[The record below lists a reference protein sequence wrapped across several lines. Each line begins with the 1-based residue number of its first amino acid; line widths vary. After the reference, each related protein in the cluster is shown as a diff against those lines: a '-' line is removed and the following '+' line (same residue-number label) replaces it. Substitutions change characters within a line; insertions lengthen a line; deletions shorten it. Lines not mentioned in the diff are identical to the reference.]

1 VTVSLAVAPEVA
13 DALAES
19 RPVVAMESTIFSR
32 LGLPSPAN
40 RDALDRC
47 LAAVRDGGAVPAVTA
62 IVDGVA
68 RVGLDDDALERVLTG
83 TRKAA
88 ARDVAVA
95 IAQRWDLG
103 ATTVS
108 ASLLLAARAAI
119 GVFATG
125 GIGGV
130 HRDLH
135 DTHDV
140 SADLDAIARHPV
152 VTVSAGAKAFLDLGR
167 TLEHLETA
175 GVPVLGL
182 ATDEFPAFYART
194 SGLPVPHRVES
205 VDEAAAVVRA
215 GRDVGYRGGFL
226 LAVPIPEADAIP
238 RDVLDR
244 AVDAAVAAST
254 AAGAT
259 GPAVTPFVLERIVAA
274 TGGRSVDANL
284 ALAAN
289 NAGVA
294 ARLAAA
300 LSR

>member
-1 VTVSLAVAPEVA
+1 MTFEVDPEVA
-13 DALAES
+13 AALDAGRA
-19 RPVVAMESTIFSR
+19 VVAMESTIFSR

-47 LAAVRDGGAVPAVTA
+47 LAAVRDEGAIPAVTA
-62 IVDGVA
+62 VVDGVA
-68 RVGLDDDALERVLTG
+68 RVGLDDSALDRVLDG
-83 TRKAA
+83 TRKCA
-88 ARDVAVA
+88 ARDVPIA

-108 ASLLLAARAAI
+108 ASLMLAARAGIA
-119 GVFATG
+119 VFATG

-140 SADLDAIARHPV
+140 SADLDAIARFPV

-182 ATDEFPAFYART
+182 GTDEFPAFYARS
-194 SGLPVPHRVES
+194 SGLPVPHRVDS
-205 VDEAAAVVRA
+205 VEEAAAVMEA
-215 GRDVGYRGGFL
+215 GRAVGYHGGIL

-244 AVDAAVAAST
+244 AIDAAVAAST

-294 ARLAAA
+294 ARLAHA
-300 LSR
+300 LRGDA